1 MNSLFQCH
9 THFSAERAR
18 ALKAKE
24 RFARTASGFG
34 SDGSIDGPSRDADR
48 ATPVWPESDRRSYDM
63 EFVRPQ
69 TVGEEELQLQL
80 AIAMSKEEA
89 DQEDQKRRSDDVR
102 LQLALSQSEQDFKV
116 GPDGEIIVEKKT
128 ENNLVDLLDAFGSTD
143 LASGGAAASSSSTD
157 PWGMP
162 SKNQPPKNNDLWS
175 SPKPVDPWLPPP
187 PSSSSAAAART
198 ISPAGN
204 SSVIG
209 WNPPTGGV
217 PVLPAKP
224 TLSSSNDLD
233 GAWSMKP
240 PQSSTTSADP
250 WNSKPPQMTQVPNS
264 DPWNAA
270 SKPPQADPWNLT
282 NNGTN
287 GAGVSCLNRYMCCK

>member
-1 MNSLFQCH
+1 MSMSL
-9 THFSAERAR
+9 HFILAERAR

-34 SDGSIDGPSRDADR
+34 SDGSIDGPSQDR

-102 LQLALSQSEQDFKV
+102 LQLALSQSEHDFKS
-116 GPDGEIIVEKKT
+116 GGDDEKEKKT

-143 LASGGAAASSSSTD
+143 LASGGVAAASSSID

-162 SKNQPPKNNDLWS
+162 TKSNQPTKTNDLWS

-187 PSSSSAAAART
+187 PSTSSAAART
-198 ISPAGN
+198 ISPAAGN
-204 SSVIG
+204 SSAIEG
-209 WNPPTGGV
+209 WLQTSPPAGGV

-224 TLSSSNDLD
+224 TLSTSNDLD
-233 GAWSMKP
+233 GAWSIKP
-240 PQSSTTSADP
+240 PSSHADP
-250 WNSKPPQMTQVPNS
+250 WNSKPHTTQVPS
-264 DPWNAA
+264 DPWNANA
-270 SKPPQADPWNLT
+270 TAKPPQADPWNLT
-282 NNGTN
+282 NNTN
-287 GAGVSCLNRYMCCK
+287 GASAGVSLSL